1 MLVTEPLATYS
12 GADNVLQYTVVLP
25 NASYVT
31 ANAAQNTDLFWAL
44 RGGGGPS
51 FGIVT
56 SVTYKTH
63 PNPPITGVFFESTTN
78 STEAYRELLT
88 TWVQH
93 HNGIAD
99 AGWAGAW
106 PFLGGGLYLTFLTQ
120 GSPASSEANST
131 MEAFFAAARAIPG
144 VDVTLAMSASYADYF
159 EWYYDILVDPRLGH
173 GLDFTAGQQS
183 GVNVVGSSWLVP
195 RDVWDSKPTELG
207 AALAN
212 MTSAVP
218 L

>member
-1 MLVTEPLATYS
+1 MPGV
-12 GADNVLQYTVVLP
+12 DNALQYTVVLP
-25 NASYVT
+25 NTSHVT

-63 PNPPITGVFFESTTN
+63 PNPPVTGAFFESSTN
-78 STEAYRELLT
+78 STDAYRELLT

-99 AGWAGAW
+99 AGWSGAW
-106 PFLGGGLYLTFLTQ
+106 PILEGGLYLSFLAQ
-120 GSPASSEANST
+120 GSPASAEANST

-144 VDVTLAMSASYADYF
+144 VNVTLAMSASYANYF
-159 EWYYDILVDPRLGH
+159 EWYYDILINPSPGY
-173 GLDFTAGQQS
+173 GLDFTTGRQS
-183 GVNVVGSSWLVP
+183 GVNVYGSSWLVP
-195 RDVWDSKPTELG
+195 RDIWDEYPAELG

-212 MTSAVP
+212 ITSGVP